1 MEDEGKEGN
10 LEGATVFLATDNSTV
25 EGCLYKGNSPV
36 KKLFEL
42 VVRVKR
48 LELLYG
54 CVILVTHISG
64 DRMQAEGTD
73 GISRGLFKEGVSTC
87 LDMLSFCPWHKSA
100 LEISGKLK
108 EWLKQTIPLEL
119 TFLEPEDWFY
129 RGHDLNGG
137 SRP

>member
-1 MEDEGKEGN
+1 M
-10 LEGATVFLATDNSTV
+10 

-42 VVRVKR
+42 VARVKR

-64 DRMQAEGTD
+64 DRMQAQGTD
-73 GISRGLFKEGVSTC
+73 GISRGLFKECASTC

-100 LEISGKLK
+100 L
-108 EWLKQTIPLEL
+108 
-119 TFLEPEDWFY
+119 
-129 RGHDLNGG
+129 
-137 SRP
+137 